1 MSTTDK
7 PPSYEED
14 DLPTADKR
22 QTHLKLLEAF
32 FKLRKKVEDTDGLFG
47 LYGSLKLGGD
57 K

>member
-1 MSTTDK
+1 MSNTDK

-32 FKLRKKVEDTDGLFG
+32 FKLRKL
-47 LYGSLKLGGD
+47 LKACGGENVCHT
-57 K
+57 